1 MSEAIVD
8 PNKLRNRADDIDE
21 HAQNIGE
28 VAGASEIDASASAL
42 PSESLSDEA
51 EAASDAFMASKKASV
66 RRLEELASGLR
77 GTAQDFEDIDQQ
89 VSASLTG
96 LTYGGNS
103 LL

>member
-1 MSEAIVD
+1 MSDLTAD
-8 PNKLRNRADDIDE
+8 PEKLRNRADDVDE

-51 EAASDAFMASKKASV
+51 VAASDAFTAGKKASV

-77 GTAQDFEDIDQQ
+77 GTAQDFEDTDQQ
-89 VSASLTG
+89 VSASLAD
-96 LTYGGNS
+96 LAYGGDS